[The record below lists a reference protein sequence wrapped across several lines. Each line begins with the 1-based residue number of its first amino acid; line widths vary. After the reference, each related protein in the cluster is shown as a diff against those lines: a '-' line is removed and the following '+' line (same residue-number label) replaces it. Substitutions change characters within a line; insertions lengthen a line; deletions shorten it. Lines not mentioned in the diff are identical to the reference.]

1 MTSYANEKTIK
12 VMSQNLRCADD
23 PNGNS
28 IAERAPRF
36 LSMVTDF
43 DPDLIGTQETTARW
57 NAIIDNDYSE
67 KYGVFKGYSRNGVN
81 ETTGEYGTILYR
93 KDRFEFIRGGTF
105 WLSDTPDEK
114 SKYEESSHLRIC
126 TYVILTDKSNGKDLM
141 FCNLHLSGGRTAEK
155 QIKVVT
161 KYLADEFEKYPVFL
175 TGDFNAHPDSSTC
188 LYLETVMQDS
198 YVTAEKNLAPIPYT
212 AHDYG
217 ALTNAYRIDFCW
229 HKGNFK
235 CLNYNT
241 ITDMYDGY
249 VSDHYAIMSEFEW
262 V

>member
-36 LSMVTDF
+36 LAMVSDF

-67 KYGVFKGYSRNGVN
+67 KYGIFKGYSRNGVN
-81 ETTGEYGTILYR
+81 ETSGEYGTILYR
-93 KDRFEFIRGGTF
+93 KDRFEFIKGGTF

-114 SKYEESSHLRIC
+114 SKYPESSHLRIC
-126 TYVILTDKSNGKDLM
+126 TYVILTDKANGKDLM

-188 LYLETVMQDS
+188 LYLETVMKDS
-198 YVTAEKNLAPIPYT
+198 FVTTEKNLAPIPYT

-229 HKGNFK
+229 YKGDLK
-235 CLNYNT
+235 CQSYNT

-249 VSDHYAIMSEFEW
+249 VSDHYGVLIKF
-262 V
+262 VLN